1 MKDKNGHAGVLVVD
15 DEPQILTSIRDLLE
29 DDFVVSTAGDAETA
43 LRMLAQQ
50 EVAVVLSD
58 QRMPGISGDQFLNKA
73 KELSGATR
81 VLITGYSDI
90 EALVRAVNNGQI
102 YAYVAK
108 PWDATEFK
116 VTVGRAAE
124 HYQLVREVH
133 ESERRFRALF
143 EEAPVGYVEIDRHSA
158 ITAANRAAIELLGY
172 THGDLSGRC
181 LWDFIGPEFRQ
192 DGRSAPGCKLAGDS
206 ADDIVEQ
213 EFLRRDGALITVELH
228 QTLIRNPAG
237 DAEGFRAAMLDI
249 TARKRAEQTAR
260 KYALEL
266 QIKNEELEQ
275 TLHRANEAVAVK
287 SKFLAKMSHELRT
300 PLNGIIGLSEVL
312 HDELAG
318 ELQPLQKEY
327 IGDVLK
333 SGHHLLALVNN
344 LLDLERVELGKMAF
358 WPQVV
363 DLGPLLAEVRDV
375 LRTVAAENHVT
386 VSVNVDPALGTVTTD
401 PVRLRQIVYNYLSN
415 AIKFSP
421 PEARVQV
428 RAVPHA
434 NEFFRLEVDDRG
446 PGVKPEQVSMIFSDF
461 HQLEVTR
468 KALSQGAGLGLALT
482 KRIVEAQGGT
492 VGVRSIPGEVTTFYA
507 VLPNRQNPR
516 VEEITP

>member
-1 MKDKNGHAGVLVVD
+1 MNEKNEHAGVLVVD
-15 DEPQILTSIRDLLE
+15 DEPQILTSICDLLE

-43 LRMLAQQ
+43 LRMLAHQ

-108 PWDATEFK
+108 PWDAKEFK

-124 HYQLVREVH
+124 HYQLVQEVRQ
-133 ESERRFRALF
+133 SERRFRALF
-143 EEAPVGYVEIDRHSA
+143 EEAPVGYVEIDKNSA
-158 ITAANRAAIELLGY
+158 ITAANRAALALLGY
-172 THGDLSGRC
+172 PHDDLSGRC
-181 LWDFIGPEFRQ
+181 LWDFIGSEFRR
-192 DGRSAPGCKLAGDS
+192 DGRLIPDYRFVGDS
-206 ADDIVEQ
+206 AGDIVEQ
-213 EFLRRDGALITVELH
+213 EFHRRDGACITVELH
-228 QTLIRNPAG
+228 QTLIRNPVG
-237 DAEGFRAAMLDI
+237 DGEGFRAAMLDI
-249 TARKRAEQTAR
+249 TARKLAEQTAR

-266 QIKNEELEQ
+266 EIKNEELEQ
-275 TLHRANEAVAVK
+275 TLQRANEAVAVK

-327 IGDVLK
+327 IGDVLA

-344 LLDLERVELGKMAF
+344 LLDLERVELGKMVF
-358 WPQVV
+358 WPQAV

-375 LRTVAAENHVT
+375 LRTVAAENQIT
-386 VSVNVDPALGTVTTD
+386 VSVNVDSSLGIVTTD

-421 PEARVQV
+421 PEALVQV
-428 RAVPHA
+428 RAVPH
-434 NEFFRLEVDDRG
+434 EDESFRIEVDDSG
-446 PGVKPEQVSMIFSDF
+446 PGIKSEQIAMIFSDF

-468 KALSQGAGLGLALT
+468 KAPSQGAGLGLSLT

-492 VGVRSIPGEVTTFYA
+492 VGVRSVPGEGTTFYA
-507 VLPNRQNPR
+507 VLPNRQHPP
-516 VEEITP
+516 VEETTS